1 MTSAFVLFLACATT
15 PETNSVAPVST
26 AVHRMESGKLKRV
39 KTVAYR
45 PIQPSGEDGQWL
57 VKGLPNAQWDS
68 ALAAAASELVSTLRS
83 PLRMMSPQAMAIATS
98 RAGFPGAARFGKT
111 VTNGAY
117 PSNLVDPI
125 LRASGG
131 RPVDV
136 GLAKRAFADGQVLW
150 VIGWAPHIADIDPMP
165 RTVPL
170 DSGLTIRIDR
180 VDKGDARLFV
190 APPDSEVR
198 ELSMTSGVARWVDG
212 FDVPGEYRF
221 EVVAEDKGMGEV
233 ALLFSVFADM
243 QPHRMPNAPL
253 PPKGVPDPREAEASL
268 LDALNA
274 LRLEH
279 GLRRVEP
286 FRLFDRLTRE
296 HSALMGHMGLVAHDL
311 PGHGT
316 VAKRA
321 AAFAHPRAEH
331 FQNVAGAPTAKD
343 ALKMVELSPAHL
355 KNLLCA
361 ECTHVSIGAS
371 LEPVLDR
378 IPRLFVTWELLSFP
392 QGMPRE
398 IDDYNR

>member
-1 MTSAFVLFLACATT
+1 MTFGLILFLACAST
-15 PETNSVAPVST
+15 PDKPAAEST
-26 AVHRMESGKLKRV
+26 SAAVHRIESGKLKRV
-39 KTVAYR
+39 KTVGYR
-45 PIQPSGEDGQWL
+45 PIDPPTEDASWLLSSLPQGQWD
-57 VKGLPNAQWDS
+57 A
-68 ALAAAASELVSTLRS
+68 ALAGAAGELVSTLRS
-83 PLRMMSPQAMAIATS
+83 PIRMMSPQAMATATARS
-98 RAGFPGAARFGKT
+98 GFPGAARFGKT
-111 VTNGAY
+111 VTNGSY

-125 LRASGG
+125 FKAARGRA
-131 RPVDV
+131 VDV
-136 GLAKRAFADGQVLW
+136 GMAKRDFADGQVLW
-150 VIGWAPHIADIDPMP
+150 VLGWAPHIADIDPMP
-165 RTVPL
+165 RTVAL
-170 DSGLTIRIDR
+170 DSGLTVRIDR
-180 VDKGDARLFV
+180 IDKGDARLFV

-233 ALLFSVFADM
+233 AMLFSVFADM
-243 QPHRMPNAPL
+243 PPRRMPNAPL
-253 PPKGVPDPREAEASL
+253 PPDGAPDPREAEAYL
-268 LDALNA
+268 LDALNT
-274 LRLEH
+274 LRAEH
-279 GLRRVEP
+279 GLRPVEP
-286 FRLFDRLTRE
+286 FRLFDGLTRE
-296 HSALMGHMGLVAHDL
+296 HSALMGHLGMVAHDL

-343 ALKMVELSPAHL
+343 ALRMVELSPAHL

-361 ECTHVSIGAS
+361 QCTHVSIGAS

-378 IPRLFVTWELLSFP
+378 IPRLFVTWELLAFP

>member
-1 MTSAFVLFLACATT
+1 MMVIALMLSCAST
-15 PETNSVAPVST
+15 PEKADRSSVST
-26 AVHRMESGKLKRV
+26 AVHRVESGKLKRV
-39 KTVAYR
+39 KTVGY
-45 PIQPSGEDGQWL
+45 QPLEPTSEHGVWL
-57 VKGLPNAQWDS
+57 TRVLPNSQWDS
-68 ALAAAASELVSTLRS
+68 ALASAATELISTLRT
-83 PLRMMSPQAMAIATS
+83 PVRMMSPQAMSVATS

-111 VTNGAY
+111 VTNGSF

-125 LRASGG
+125 LRAAQG

-136 GLAKRAFADGQVLW
+136 GLAKREFADGQVLW
-150 VIGWAPHIADIDPMP
+150 VMGWAPHIADIDPMP

-180 VDKGDARLFV
+180 INKGDARLFV
-190 APPDSEVR
+190 APPDAPVR

-221 EVVAEDKGMGEV
+221 EVVAADKGLGEV

-243 QPHRMPNAPL
+243 QPYRMPNAPL
-253 PPKGVPDPREAEASL
+253 PPDAAPDPREAEAYL
-268 LDALNA
+268 LDELNK
-274 LRLEH
+274 LRADH
-279 GLRRVEP
+279 GLRPVVP
-286 FRLFDRLTRE
+286 FDLFDRLTRE
-296 HSALMGHMGLVAHDL
+296 HSALMGHMGIVAHDL

-321 AAFAHPRAEH
+321 ADLAHPRAEH

-355 KNLLCA
+355 KNLLCS

-378 IPRLFVTWELLSFP
+378 IPRLFVTWELLAFP